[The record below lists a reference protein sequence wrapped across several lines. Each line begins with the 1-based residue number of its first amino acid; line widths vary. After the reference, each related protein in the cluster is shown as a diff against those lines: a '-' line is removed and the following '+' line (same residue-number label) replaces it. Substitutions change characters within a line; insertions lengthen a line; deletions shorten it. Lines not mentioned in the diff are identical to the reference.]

1 MPYRSLALRMQTR
14 DRSIVFCGDTA
25 YSPNVVK
32 LARGAD
38 LFVCEVM
45 DVSVLERMRQ
55 LAQQAAAQ
63 GNENT
68 IYRHVAETHSS
79 PQDVGRMASEAGVK
93 TVVLNHQ
100 VPGPV
105 GALAYPVTAFIQGV
119 RKGFGGEVIV
129 GQDLMV
135 L

>member
-1 MPYRSLALRMQTR
+1 MQQR
-14 DRSIVFCGDTA
+14 A
-25 YSPNVVK
+25 K
-32 LARGAD
+32 
-38 LFVCEVM
+38 
-45 DVSVLERMRQ
+45 
-55 LAQQAAAQ
+55 AAAAE
-63 GNENT
+63 GNPNN

-79 PQDVGRMASEAGVK
+79 PADVARMAAEARVK

-100 VPGPV
+100 VPGPS

-119 RKGFGGEVIV
+119 RQGFSGEVVV